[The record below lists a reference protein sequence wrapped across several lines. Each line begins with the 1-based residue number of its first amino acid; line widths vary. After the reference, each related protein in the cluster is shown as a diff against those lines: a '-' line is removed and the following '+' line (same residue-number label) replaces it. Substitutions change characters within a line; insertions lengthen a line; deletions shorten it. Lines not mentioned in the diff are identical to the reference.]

1 MLHPLLVSDSLAV
14 WWVFILGLLV
24 AAVLFVAVFATMVI
38 SHRRYVN
45 LHRNHARRVLE
56 AQEEERAWVSREV
69 HDDAVQRLALIG
81 KECGRTREALAALS
95 AEQADHIAAIQTEVQ
110 DLGVF
115 LRGLA
120 HRLHPALIDRGG
132 LRLALQGLCEEM
144 ERGYGIQVAARLP
157 DEPALAVSP
166 QRALVIYRIAQEALH
181 NVAKHAAVPAAELVL
196 TATRQQIELTVSDR
210 GRGFVRSRQPIGD
223 GIGLIGI
230 QERAYLAGGVVEIT
244 SQPGQGTVVCAVF
257 PAGKEAAP

>member
-1 MLHPLLVSDSLAV
+1 MSDSANEV
-14 WWVFILGLLV
+14 WAVFISGLLATV
-24 AAVLFVAVFATMVI
+24 ILVVGVVVAVVV
-38 SHRRYVN
+38 SQRRYMK

-81 KECGRTREALAALS
+81 KECARVSQALAGLS
-95 AEQADHIAAIQTEVQ
+95 EAEAKRIGAIQTEVQ

-132 LRLALQGLCEEM
+132 LLAALSGLAEEM
-144 ERGYGIQVAARLP
+144 NRSFGIEVQPRLP
-157 DEPALAVSP
+157 APEALARVSP
-166 QRALVIYRIAQEALH
+166 QRALVVYRIAQEALH
-181 NVAKHAAVPAAELVL
+181 NVAKHAAVTQAELEL
-196 TATRQQIELTVSDR
+196 SASNGTLELTITDQ
-210 GRGFVRSRQPIGD
+210 GKGFDVKQRASGD

-230 QERAYLAGGVVEIT
+230 QERAYLAEGAVEI
-244 SQPGQGTVVCAVF
+244 SSRRGQGTVVRATF
-257 PAGKEAAP
+257 PIDQDSTG